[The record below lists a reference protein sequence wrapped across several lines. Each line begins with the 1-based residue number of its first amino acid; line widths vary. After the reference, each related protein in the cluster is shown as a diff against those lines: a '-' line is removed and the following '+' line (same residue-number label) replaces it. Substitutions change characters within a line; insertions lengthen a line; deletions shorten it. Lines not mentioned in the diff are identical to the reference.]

1 MQLCLDEFT
10 IDALSNA
17 NLLNITSKYE
27 DIDIQSKMTALSTL
41 LGSDLEQE
49 NVTCGSLIYQS
60 KNFYFL

>member
-49 NVTCGSLIYQS
+49 NVKCVSLIYQS

>member
-27 DIDIQSKMTALSTL
+27 DIDIHSKMTALSTP

-49 NVTCGSLIYQS
+49 NLNCEMC
-60 KNFYFL
+60 